1 MVEELKIKEGF
12 QQTEVGII
20 PEDWKVEQLS
30 EIAHFENGKAH
41 EQFIDEQG
49 DFVVVNSK
57 FISTEGRVRKHSNKN
72 IFPLK
77 KGDIT
82 IVMSDI
88 PKGKALAKC
97 FLIDKEN
104 KYTLNQRIG
113 GITANED
120 TDNKYLFY
128 KLNRN
133 KYYLSFDSG
142 TGQTNIKR
150 QEILDCPV
158 VLPPTRTE
166 QTAIATAL
174 SDMDSLIEDLEK
186 LLVKKQNIKQGAMQE
201 LLTGRKRINGF
212 ETNQEFQ
219 KTEIGRIPKDWSLI
233 SYDKAFNFLTTAT
246 YSRADLTLS
255 GEIGYVH
262 YGDIHTKWNHFLD
275 LNKTDLPHINSEQ
288 LKSYPTLKDGDLIMA
303 DASEDYDG
311 ICSSVEV
318 KNLGDRKVISGLHT
332 FLLRDKQVY
341 FVNGFKGYLH
351 NNQLIKSQMDK
362 LATGLKVYGVS
373 KGNLKLIQI
382 PLPSTKLEQSA
393 ICNALSSME
402 TEIEQLDTKLSKY
415 KMLKTG
421 MMQELLTGKKRLV

>member
-1 MVEELKIKEGF
+1 MVKEIKIAGGF
-12 QQTEVGII
+12 QQTDVGVI
-20 PEDWKVEQLS
+20 PNDWEIENLS

-57 FISTEGRVRKHSNKN
+57 FISTEGRVRKHCIKN

-97 FLIDKEN
+97 FLIDKAN

-133 KYYLSFDSG
+133 KYYLAFDSG

-158 VLPPTRTE
+158 VLPPTKAEQTAISTALSDMDGLIKGLGKLLVKKRNIKQGAMKELLTGRKRIDEFGKNKEFQDTEVGIIPSDWDIVRIGDIFQFKNGLNKEKQFFGKGTPIVNYMDVFNHSSIRANNLKGKVTLSSAEIRNYDVRKGDVFFTRTSETVEEIGISTVVLEGLDNTVFSGFVLRGRPINSLINIEYCQYCFSSTMVRKQILTTASFTTRALTNGRLLSNIKIPIPSLNQE

-174 SDMDSLIEDLEK
+174 SDMD
-186 LLVKKQNIKQGAMQE
+186 
-201 LLTGRKRINGF
+201 
-212 ETNQEFQ
+212 
-219 KTEIGRIPKDWSLI
+219 
-233 SYDKAFNFLTTAT
+233 
-246 YSRADLTLS
+246 
-255 GEIGYVH
+255 
-262 YGDIHTKWNHFLD
+262 
-275 LNKTDLPHINSEQ
+275 
-288 LKSYPTLKDGDLIMA
+288 
-303 DASEDYDG
+303 
-311 ICSSVEV
+311 
-318 KNLGDRKVISGLHT
+318 
-332 FLLRDKQVY
+332 
-341 FVNGFKGYLH
+341 
-351 NNQLIKSQMDK
+351 
-362 LATGLKVYGVS
+362 
-373 KGNLKLIQI
+373 
-382 PLPSTKLEQSA
+382 
-393 ICNALSSME
+393 
-402 TEIEQLDTKLSKY
+402 TEIEQLETQLSKY

-421 MMQELLTGKKRLV
+421 MMQELLTGKKRLI